1 MWSTVVEL
9 FRNYMG
15 TGLIVV
21 WFVVCLVYLFL
32 REQDRGRRVLFLYVP
47 AALFLLFFN
56 PLFMRIVYGIIG
68 AEIYY
73 RILWLM
79 PITIVIAYTIVHVYQ
94 SIKGRTA
101 ILFLAV
107 SVLLISLSG
116 KFIYKNVY
124 FTKAE
129 NLYHMPVAV
138 VQICD
143 LIEVEGREVMAVF
156 PQELIPFVRQYSP
169 LVCMPYGR
177 EMLIESWGN
186 SSEFYDAM
194 EAAVLDAKK
203 LTEMSKNHNC
213 HYMIIREQAEV
224 DGDFEEY
231 GFLEFAKTEG
241 YIIYRDPS
249 MDLSY

>member
-1 MWSTVVEL
+1 MWNTVVEL

-32 REQDRGRRVLFLYVP
+32 RERDRGRRVLFLYVP
-47 AALFLLFFN
+47 VVLFVLFFN

-73 RILWLM
+73 RIMWLM

-94 SIKGRTA
+94 SIKGRRA

-107 SVLLISLSG
+107 SVLLICGSG
-116 KFIYKNVY
+116 RLIYRNVY

-129 NLYHMPVAV
+129 NLYHMPEAV

-143 LIEVEGREVMAVF
+143 LIRVEGREVMAVF

-194 EAAVLDAKK
+194 EAPVLDAKT
-203 LTEMSKNHNC
+203 LTEMSQNYNC
-213 HYMIIREQAEV
+213 HYVIIREKQEV
-224 DGDFEEY
+224 EGHFEDY
-231 GFLEFAKTEG
+231 GFVEVAKTEG
-241 YIIYRDPS
+241 YIIYRDPTI
-249 MDLSY
+249 DLSY